1 MSSSDKTK
9 IQMKMSK
16 SQICLKHFQKIWKWL
31 LMLGSWPLKDQKH
44 CDRQTV
50 PALNQDVGKSS
61 RWMKSPRCKVKIPRR
76 RKRSNA
82 LQESSGLTFS
92 KLDVHSTNWRC
103 PEPMRNPFCPLIS
116 SLLCTQGWSRLGRQ
130 QAWGEVGAGG
140 LSAEFAELHFSVSH
154 RNSGGGGRCVR
165 HWAGSCCPQAACRAL
180 RAALVLLESRPAAD
194 VEAGLLRCNIFPSAN
209 VFASNQSDKWS
220 GKKVFYHACEKDH
233 RLNFEK
239 RVEKIARFAKA
250 VLSQSNIRLNVTIN
264 RTFLPFLDALASLDS
279 KL

>member
-1 MSSSDKTK
+1 MEMAADARVMTVE
-9 IQMKMSK
+9 
-16 SQICLKHFQKIWKWL
+16 
-31 LMLGSWPLKDQKH
+31 GSEALWS
-44 CDRQTV
+44 
-50 PALNQDVGKSS
+50 ALNQDGGKSS
-61 RWMKSPRCKVKIPRR
+61 KSPRWVKIRR
-76 RKRSNA
+76 RKRSSA

-180 RAALVLLESRPAAD
+180 RAALVLESRLAA
-194 VEAGLLRCNIFPSAN
+194 EHAGLLRCNIFPSAN

-264 RTFLPFLDALASLDS
+264 RTFLPFFDALASLDS

>member
-1 MSSSDKTK
+1 
-9 IQMKMSK
+9 
-16 SQICLKHFQKIWKWL
+16 
-31 LMLGSWPLKDQKH
+31 MLGSWPLKDQKH

-76 RKRSNA
+76 RKRSKA

-103 PEPMRNPFCPLIS
+103 PEPKRNPFCPLIS

-165 HWAGSCCPQAACRAL
+165 HWAGSCRPQAACRAL
-180 RAALVLLESRPAAD
+180 RAALVLEACRVPSRR
-194 VEAGLLRCNIFPSAN
+194 G
-209 VFASNQSDKWS
+209 SDAT
-220 GKKVFYHACEKDH
+220 Y
-233 RLNFEK
+233 
-239 RVEKIARFAKA
+239 
-250 VLSQSNIRLNVTIN
+250 
-264 RTFLPFLDALASLDS
+264 FLPQMFW
-279 KL
+279 